1 MKLSKYIPISAM
13 LLCMAFLFAFIVI
26 AEKNFKNKAYLSL
39 KVRILNNTTETL
51 LSEENIKN
59 RILLDP
65 SLELGS
71 RLNTLLLREINC
83 YNLVKT
89 LEKDNV
95 YIRQARCYKTWLGN
109 INIEVLLKNPIARF
123 QYPQGEDKYLDEF
136 GEVIPLSKNFS
147 FRVPIFQI
155 NKESLQQSKNLK
167 NSEYGT
173 MLFSLIK
180 HIKENL
186 TLNAQ
191 ISYSI
196 VQSNGNIELY
206 SQVGGQ
212 CIEFG
217 KPENIQEKFEKLI
230 LFYKEVASYKGWN
243 FYKRVNL
250 EFENQIVCE

>member
-1 MKLSKYIPISAM
+1 MKINKSLDILAM
-13 LLCMAFLFAFIVI
+13 LLCMAFLFTIIVI
-26 AEKNFKNKAYLSL
+26 AEKNFRNKSYLSL
-39 KVRILNNTTETL
+39 KIRILNNTSETL
-51 LSEENIKN
+51 LSEENIKKIIPQN
-59 RILLDP
+59 ILQGRVL
-65 SLELGS
+65 
-71 RLNTLLLREINC
+71 EINC
-83 YNLVKT
+83 YNLVNT

-95 YIRQARCYKTWLGN
+95 YILQARCYKTWLGN
-109 INIEVLLKNPIARF
+109 INVEVLLKNPIARF
-123 QYPQGEDKYLDEF
+123 QYPQGEDKYIDEF
-136 GEVIPLSKNFS
+136 GEIIPLSKNFS

-173 MLFSLIK
+173 MLLSLIK
-180 HIKENL
+180 HIRENL

-206 SQVGGQ
+206 SQIGGQ

-230 LFYKEVASYKGWN
+230 LFYREIAAYKGWN